1 MKICPK
7 CKKIYDESE
16 VTCSDCRKKLKNI
29 ENKNTPVGVCKVSGV
44 DRMRVHAALEDA
56 GIPSGEQRVKSKVS
70 AEAITGGDLSDVII
84 TVPYQAYD
92 KALDICI
99 GIGVVD
105 DDTIDEKTK
114 EDIESKKEQYDKD
127 IEEFEE
133 KNTCKD
139 CFCIITYFNFLP
151 IYLGSRLANWFYQNI
166 VLSVRGKNEIN

>member
-7 CKKIYDESE
+7 CKKIYDDSE

-56 GIPSGEQRVKSKVS
+56 GIPSGEQKVKAS
-70 AEAITGGDLSDVII
+70 AEAITGDDLSGVII

-114 EDIESKKEQYDKD
+114 ADIESKKEQYDKD

-133 KNTCKD
+133 MTPKKRTLVRIVSALLLILI
-139 CFCIITYFNFLP
+139 FCLFIWGADWLIDFIKTL
-151 IYLGSRLANWFYQNI
+151 FYQ
-166 VLSVRGKNEIN
+166 

>member
-7 CKKIYDESE
+7 CKKIYDDSE
-16 VTCSDCRKKLKNI
+16 ATCSDCRKKLKNI

-92 KALDICI
+92 KALDI
-99 GIGVVD
+99 
-105 DDTIDEKTK
+105 
-114 EDIESKKEQYDKD
+114 S
-127 IEEFEE
+127 
-133 KNTCKD
+133 
-139 CFCIITYFNFLP
+139 L
-151 IYLGSRLANWFYQNI
+151 
-166 VLSVRGKNEIN
+166 

>member
-70 AEAITGGDLSDVII
+70 AEAIT
-84 TVPYQAYD
+84 VPYQVYD

-133 KNTCKD
+133 MTPKKRTLVRIVSALLLILI
-139 CFCIITYFNFLP
+139 FCLFIWGADWLIDFIKTL
-151 IYLGSRLANWFYQNI
+151 FYQ
-166 VLSVRGKNEIN
+166 

>member
-7 CKKIYDESE
+7 CKKIYDDSE
-16 VTCSDCRKKLKNI
+16 ATCSDCRKKLKNI

-127 IEEFEE
+127 IGTQGRSGVHGFQSIWT
-133 KNTCKD
+133 KWR
-139 CFCIITYFNFLP
+139 Y
-151 IYLGSRLANWFYQNI
+151 
-166 VLSVRGKNEIN
+166 VRTRAGKENVVP

>member
-7 CKKIYDESE
+7 CKKIYDES
-16 VTCSDCRKKLKNI
+16 VGTCPDCKKQLKPI
-29 ENKNTPVGVCKVSGV
+29 ENKNTPVGVCVVSGV

-56 GIPSGEQRVKSKVS
+56 GIPSGEQRVKGKVS

-99 GIGVVD
+99 GIGVAD
-105 DDTIDEKTK
+105 ENTIDEKTK
-114 EDIESKKEQYDKD
+114 EDIETKKEQYDKD

-133 KNTCKD
+133 MNPSKRTLVRIVSAILLILI
-139 CFCIITYFNFLP
+139 FCGFIWGADWLIDFIKTL
-151 IYLGSRLANWFYQNI
+151 FY
-166 VLSVRGKNEIN
+166 K

>member
-7 CKKIYDESE
+7 CKKIYDDSE

-105 DDTIDEKTK
+105 EDTIDEKTK

-127 IEEFEE
+127 IEEE
-133 KNTCKD
+133 KKEKD
-139 CFCIITYFNFLP
+139 L
-151 IYLGSRLANWFYQNI
+151 
-166 VLSVRGKNEIN
+166 

>member
-1 MKICPK
+1 MTQRLLVLTV
-7 CKKIYDESE
+7 E
-16 VTCSDCRKKLKNI
+16 KLNNI

-114 EDIESKKEQYDKD
+114 ADIESKKNSMIKTL
-127 IEEFEE
+127 
-133 KNTCKD
+133 KNLK
-139 CFCIITYFNFLP
+139 
-151 IYLGSRLANWFYQNI
+151 
-166 VLSVRGKNEIN
+166 K

>member
-7 CKKIYDESE
+7 CKKIYDDSE
-16 VTCSDCRKKLKNI
+16 VDCSDCRKKLKNI

-114 EDIESKKEQYDKD
+114 ADIESKKEQYDK
-127 IEEFEE
+127 EFEE
-133 KNTCKD
+133 MTPKKRTLVRIVSALLLILV
-139 CFCIITYFNFLP
+139 FCLFIWGADWLIDFIKTL
-151 IYLGSRLANWFYQNI
+151 FYQ
-166 VLSVRGKNEIN
+166 

>member
-7 CKKIYDESE
+7 CKKIYDDSE
-16 VTCSDCRKKLKNI
+16 VTCFDCRKKLKNI

-44 DRMRVHAALEDA
+44 DKMRVHGALEDA
-56 GIPSGEQRVKSKVS
+56 GIPSGEQKVKAS
-70 AEAITGGDLSDVII
+70 AEAITGDDLSGVII

-114 EDIESKKEQYDKD
+114 SDIESKKEQYD
-127 IEEFEE
+127 
-133 KNTCKD
+133 
-139 CFCIITYFNFLP
+139 
-151 IYLGSRLANWFYQNI
+151 
-166 VLSVRGKNEIN
+166 